1 MRNIINISVPERMKK
16 EIEYEVKEGSYAS
29 TSEFIRD
36 LVREWMQANLL
47 RELKQSQKD
56 ISAGKGRVLRSLR
69 DLR

>member
-1 MRNIINISVPERMKK
+1 MRNIINISVPEGMKK
-16 EIEYEVKEGSYAS
+16 EIEHEVKEGSYAS

-56 ISAGKGRVLRSLR
+56 IAIGKGKVLRSLR

>member
-47 RELKQSQKD
+47 RELRQSQKD
-56 ISAGKGRVLRSLR
+56 IVAGKGRVLRSLR

>member
-1 MRNIINISVPERMKK
+1 MRNIINISVPEGMKK
-16 EIEYEVKEGSYAS
+16 EIEYEVKAGSYAS

-56 ISAGKGRVLRSLR
+56 IATGKGKVLRSLR